1 MALTCGIVGLPNVG
15 KSTLFNA
22 LTKNNALAANYPFA
36 TIEPNVGTV
45 EVPDSRLEV
54 LTTMFI
60 PKKTIAT
67 LFEFTDIAGLV
78 KGASKGEGLGNQF
91 LSHIREVDAI
101 AQVVRCFED
110 ENITHVDGGIDP
122 LRDIETINLELIL
135 ADMEMVDKRLPKI
148 EKKAKLK
155 ADKEI
160 VREYEVLVKIQA
172 ALEQELPARSV
183 DLNENEL
190 KIVKHFSFLTLKP
203 MMYVANVSEEEIS
216 EGNEHIKTIEEYA
229 SKYNDKVVMVSAQIE
244 AELSEL
250 EDEEK
255 AIFLEDL
262 GASESGLQIMIREA
276 YSLLGLKTY
285 FTAGVQEVR
294 AWTYRE
300 GMTAKQC
307 AGIIHTDF
315 EKGFIRAET
324 IGYDDLLETG
334 SEKAA
339 KEAGKMRLEG
349 KEYLVKDGDV
359 LHFRFNV

>member
-36 TIEPNVGTV
+36 TIEPNIGTV
-45 EVPDSRLEV
+45 EVPDSRLQI

-60 PKKTIAT
+60 PKKTVST

-101 AQVVRCFED
+101 AQVVRCFVD
-110 ENITHVDGGIDP
+110 ENITHVDGDIDP

-135 ADMEMVDKRLPKI
+135 ADMEMIDKRLPKI

-155 ADKEI
+155 QDKEI
-160 VREYEVLVKIQA
+160 VWEYGVLIKIQD
-172 ALEQELPARSV
+172 ALENELPARSV
-183 DLNENEL
+183 ELTENEL
-190 KIVKHFSFLTLKP
+190 KIIKHFSFLTLKP
-203 MMYVANVSEEEIS
+203 MMYVANVSEDDIA
-216 EGNEHIKTIEEYA
+216 EGNDYIQQIEAYA

-250 EDEEK
+250 EDDEK

-276 YSLLGLKTY
+276 YALLGLKTY

-294 AWTYRE
+294 AWTYKD

-307 AGIIHTDF
+307 AGVIHTDF